1 MASRHPRVQ
10 VSRDPDLERA
20 IKRGRAALGP
30 ATQTSRIVRELAL
43 RGAEAMESDRVATQR
58 AVDFALSVADGT
70 SGLDLASLKTARD
83 RAWAG

>member
-20 IKRGRAALGP
+20 IMRARTVMGP
-30 ATQTSRIVRELAL
+30 STPTSRVVHELAL
-43 RGAEAMESDRVATQR
+43 RGAEALESDRAAAQR

-70 SGLDLASLKTARD
+70 SALDLESLKTARD
-83 RAWAG
+83 RAWSR